1 MVHIIDL
8 ICGRQRNPLPD
19 SLRSLLDTFIAGG
32 GRLLL
37 STDHFSAIDP
47 AWAKQNLHAS
57 FYAAHATRSGKI
69 NSTGSVP
76 FLPVTRNPSP
86 VTPLPTFNFQLYLE
100 PNEEQLFTCHPE
112 GLKPEKG
119 AVRMAQYMDMRCP
132 AAVGYSHPQSGAKTL
147 VYGFPLE
154 AVTEFSKIYRYSIK
168 WLLEK

>member
-1 MVHIIDL
+1 MSTYQVSAFTFLKIKISF
-8 ICGRQRNPLPD
+8 QTFKPS
-19 SLRSLLDTFIAGG
+19 SL
-32 GRLLL
+32 
-37 STDHFSAIDP
+37 
-47 AWAKQNLHAS
+47 
-57 FYAAHATRSGKI
+57 
-69 NSTGSVP
+69 
-76 FLPVTRNPSP
+76 
-86 VTPLPTFNFQLYLE
+86 QLYLE